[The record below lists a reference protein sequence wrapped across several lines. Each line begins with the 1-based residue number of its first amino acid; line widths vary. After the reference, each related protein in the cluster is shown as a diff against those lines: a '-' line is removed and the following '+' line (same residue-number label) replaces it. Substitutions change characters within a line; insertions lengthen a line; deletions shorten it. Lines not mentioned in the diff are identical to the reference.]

1 MYMKWWNHRQ
11 TINSRI
17 LARNTRF
24 FLHFWIPCIS
34 KDGALNTHLSLVLIL
49 HQSCSTLNTN
59 GLWLV
64 RSIWCLKP
72 HYEFNLDGLHKLF
85 WYYYV
90 VNNHT
95 ITMTYFLP
103 NSAHV
108 QRTSERKLQ
117 TDTLVFHETKSHQNI
132 NWMHA
137 PADELTFL
145 FLVPMPST
153 IG

>member
-1 MYMKWWNHRQ
+1 
-11 TINSRI
+11 
-17 LARNTRF
+17 
-24 FLHFWIPCIS
+24 
-34 KDGALNTHLSLVLIL
+34 
-49 HQSCSTLNTN
+49 
-59 GLWLV
+59 
-64 RSIWCLKP
+64 
-72 HYEFNLDGLHKLF
+72 
-85 WYYYV
+85 
-90 VNNHT
+90 
-95 ITMTYFLP
+95 MTYFLP
-103 NSAHV
+103 ISAHV